1 MYSDEGE
8 EEEST
13 GQAAGQTHDHAP
25 VTPAAPQS
33 PPPPAAGAE
42 DEGRADEQ
50 GQGPERELGKK
61 RANGDDAHA
70 TASGSADL
78 LVFAP
83 PPRTLV
89 DGVDAEW
96 GLGLEKATTGVDEAL
111 QAKLAHFHTLKAQQG
126 THFNQSLARNRSFRN
141 PHIYAKLV
149 EWVEVDETGS
159 AYGDMVRAPVPDDVW
174 TSSKAARTAL
184 KVHGSRESIGE
195 CPARV
200 WRVLPAAEAIFS
212 PTLMSL
218 APPLHLYRSFA
229 AEETTGR
236 SRRAQEKRQARAC

>member
-13 GQAAGQTHDHAP
+13 GRAAGQTHDHAQ

-33 PPPPAAGAE
+33 PPPPTAAAE
-42 DEGRADEQ
+42 GEGRAHEQ
-50 GQGPERELGKK
+50 RQEPGKK
-61 RANGDDAHA
+61 RANGDEAHA
-70 TASGSADL
+70 LASGSADL
-78 LVFAP
+78 LAFAP

-159 AYGDMVRAPVPDDVW
+159 AYGDMVNASAPDDVW
-174 TSSKAARTAL
+174 MSSKAARTAL
-184 KVHGSRESIGE
+184 KVHGSREAIGE
-195 CPARV
+195 CPARA
-200 WRVLPAAEAIFS
+200 WRVHSCP
-212 PTLMSL
+212 
-218 APPLHLYRSFA
+218 RQRRFA
-229 AEETTGR
+229 
-236 SRRAQEKRQARAC
+236 RRP